1 MEIVT
6 IFDSGDFSES
16 GGLLSIDFSGDGI
29 SEFERFFD
37 RMNDIEW
44 LFGFFEAHEIEL
56 KNFKP
61 SITRDDAITKTI
73 EEIRHIE
80 DALYDFFTE
89 GVNGAGNGLDQLFR
103 PLNDN
108 EYMIV
113 DLQKTKARADKK
125 RIKNPWCR
133 LYAIRLDKN
142 LFIVTGGGIKLTRTM
157 NEDVQLIR
165 ELDKLNWAYSYLKS
179 NNILNGQDLND
190 YYENGENN
198 T

>member
-1 MEIVT
+1 MKIMT
-6 IFDSGDFSES
+6 IFDPGDFSAH
-16 GGLLSIDFSGDGI
+16 GGLLSVDMLGDGL
-29 SEFERFFD
+29 SEFEIFFD
-37 RMNDIEW
+37 RMNDVEW

-89 GVNGAGNGLDQLFR
+89 GINGSGIGLDQIFR
-103 PLNDN
+103 PLNDH

-133 LYAIRLDKN
+133 LYAIRLDRN

-157 NEDVQLIR
+157 NESSHLIE
-165 ELDKLNWAYSYLKS
+165 ELDKLNRTYSYLKR

-190 YYENGENN
+190 YYENDEDN